1 MADINQNDAVE
12 TKQTPD
18 TTSSE
23 PKKQPGQKAQPS
35 YEELA
40 LELAKVNAEK
50 AKFKNSIDK
59 LTHENSELTKW
70 KRERMS
76 AQEQQ
81 DEADAEAKA
90 AQEAYVKE
98 LEDYKAI
105 NEASKRYIAMGMG
118 IEIAMATA
126 TAEVQGDMETVLKNV
141 NQNKQDAI
149 TAAKAEWLK
158 SRPDIPDGS
167 VNNGITQEQF
177 DAMNMFE
184 RTKLLRSD
192 PETYRRLVGK

>member
-23 PKKQPGQKAQPS
+23 PKKQPEQKAQPS

-59 LTHENSELTKW
+59 LTHENSELNKW

-167 VNNGITQEQF
+167 VNSGITQEQF